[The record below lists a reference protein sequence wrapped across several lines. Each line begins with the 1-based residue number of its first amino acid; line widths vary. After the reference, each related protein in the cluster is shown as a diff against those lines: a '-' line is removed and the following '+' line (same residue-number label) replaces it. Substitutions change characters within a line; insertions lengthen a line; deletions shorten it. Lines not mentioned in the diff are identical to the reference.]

1 MANLRAAKKELR
13 RVMKQNLSQLS
24 DQSIQKQSLAAQEAL
39 LALPEYQAAQRISI
53 FLSMPRGEVRTTAI
67 VVDALRQG
75 KEVYVPYT
83 YKLASPMSD
92 IPASVMDMVSL
103 HSQEDLDGL
112 EADSWGIPT
121 PSPSSI
127 AHRKRC
133 LSEEPLD
140 CQDLQIPKA
149 SGEGLDMI
157 VMPGMAFD
165 GRLGRLGHGKGY
177 YDFFL
182 TRYKRQLDGSGG
194 RGARMPFLLG
204 LALKQQL
211 LPEEHKVPTD
221 DSDWC
226 LDALIAG
233 GEPVHRHL

>member
-1 MANLRAAKKELR
+1 
-13 RVMKQNLSQLS
+13 
-24 DQSIQKQSLAAQEAL
+24 
-39 LALPEYQAAQRISI
+39 
-53 FLSMPRGEVRTTAI
+53 MPKGEVSTTAI

-83 YKLASPMSD
+83 YRFASPMSG

-103 HSQEDLDGL
+103 HSQEDLDEL

-133 LSEEPLD
+133 LSEGPLD
-140 CQDLQIPKA
+140 SQDLRIPK
-149 SGEGLDMI
+149 SSVEGLDMI

-165 GRLGRLGHGKGY
+165 SRLGRLGHGKGY

-182 TRYKRQLDGSGG
+182 TRYKQQLDGSEG
-194 RGARMPFLLG
+194 REARMPFLRRSFLQGHCSSAHLTLLPVG
-204 LALKQQL
+204 LALKQQV
-211 LPEEHKVPTD
+211 LPEGQRVPTD

-226 LDALIAG
+226 LDVLIAG
-233 GEPVHRHL
+233 GEPVHRHP

>member
-1 MANLRAAKKELR
+1 
-13 RVMKQNLSQLS
+13 
-24 DQSIQKQSLAAQEAL
+24 
-39 LALPEYQAAQRISI
+39 
-53 FLSMPRGEVRTTAI
+53 MPRGEVRTTAI
-67 VVDALRQG
+67 VVDALQQG

-83 YKLASPMSD
+83 YELASPMSD

-127 AHRKRC
+127 AHRKCC

-165 GRLGRLGHGKGY
+165 DRLGRLGHGKGY
-177 YDFFL
+177 YDLFL
-182 TRYKRQLDGSGG
+182 TRYTRQLDGSGG
-194 RGARMPFLLG
+194 RGAHMPFLRRLFLQRHCSSAPLILLPVG

-211 LPEEHKVPTD
+211 LPKGHRVPTD